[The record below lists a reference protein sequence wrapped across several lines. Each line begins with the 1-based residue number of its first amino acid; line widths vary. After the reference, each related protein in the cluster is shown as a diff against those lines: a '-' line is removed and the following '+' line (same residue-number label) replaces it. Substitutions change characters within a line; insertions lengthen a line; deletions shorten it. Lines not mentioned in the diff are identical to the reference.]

1 MTFEEFQSLC
11 DENFDASRPA
21 DISKE
26 FNVTPQVVN
35 NWKTRDAV
43 PYRYVKAL
51 RKKIN
56 KKIELDS
63 KSQSALLDPKFLGY
77 QNYRNVSNYEL
88 DLVAVIKNYFKKLY
102 ENYRLVIL
110 VTFIFSLFA
119 TLRVL
124 YFVDPVFTSSATV
137 LPSISKSSQSQISGL
152 ASQFGINLGSQS
164 SKSDQIESVE
174 LYPVLIYSKTM
185 TKKILNRK
193 FYCERLGGSF
203 RLIKIFNNDTTAVID
218 NPFQYK
224 LGELKLLSSIKV
236 VTSRFSPVVTI
247 SASAFEPRLASDIAI
262 AIIEELE
269 SMQKKFKGKKA
280 NQKKE
285 FIQNRLETVKV
296 ELTYVE
302 EQLKI
307 FREKNRKISS
317 SPALAL
323 QLDRLV
329 REVAL
334 KMEVYTTLKSQ
345 YEIAQIESVE
355 SNKTINII
363 DPPELPYERSSPRR
377 KVHLM
382 IGFMIGLLSSLF
394 LVLIKD
400 YKTIFK
406 S

>member
-1 MTFEEFQSLC
+1 
-11 DENFDASRPA
+11 PA

-88 DLVAVIKNYFKKLY
+88 DLVAVIKNYLKKLY

-193 FYCERLGGSF
+193 FYCE
-203 RLIKIFNNDTTAVID
+203 
-218 NPFQYK
+218 
-224 LGELKLLSSIKV
+224 
-236 VTSRFSPVVTI
+236 
-247 SASAFEPRLASDIAI
+247 
-262 AIIEELE
+262 
-269 SMQKKFKGKKA
+269 
-280 NQKKE
+280 
-285 FIQNRLETVKV
+285 
-296 ELTYVE
+296 
-302 EQLKI
+302 
-307 FREKNRKISS
+307 
-317 SPALAL
+317 
-323 QLDRLV
+323 
-329 REVAL
+329 
-334 KMEVYTTLKSQ
+334 
-345 YEIAQIESVE
+345 
-355 SNKTINII
+355 
-363 DPPELPYERSSPRR
+363 
-377 KVHLM
+377 
-382 IGFMIGLLSSLF
+382 
-394 LVLIKD
+394 
-400 YKTIFK
+400 
-406 S
+406 